1 MGVRVPPLAPPA
13 ASFVKFWT
21 IARSSNVIKNLSII
35 LFFSVLLAALIPTY
49 CIAQYYGPGYYYYP
63 PPAPSPY
70 YYNPY
75 SVPQGPLP
83 LPPFYYRV
91 APNPYTFRKWNQE
104 NRYSDYQQLLRSP
117 LDPESDLDYMLRT
130 F

>member
-63 PPAPSPY
+63 PPPY
-70 YYNPY
+70 YSNQYV
-75 SVPQGPLP
+75 VPQGGPIP
-83 LPPFYYRV
+83 LPPSYYRI
-91 APNPYTFRKWNQE
+91 APNPYTYWKWSQE
-104 NRYSDYQQLLRSP
+104 NRYSDYQWLMRSP
-117 LDPESDLDYMLRT
+117 LDPETDLDYMLRT